1 MQQTILIIE
10 DDADIAEGLHYN
22 LKREG
27 FRPVI
32 AESGEKGC
40 VWRST
45 KRTLRRLYC
54 ST

>member
-27 FRPVI
+27 FRTVI
-32 AESGEKGC
+32 AESGE
-40 VWRST
+40 S
-45 KRTLRRLYC
+45 
-54 ST
+54 